1 MSDTARRDVLL
12 VIRAKEEGARAIDT
26 ASDALRRLFETQ
38 QDVGDGAKATGADLL
53 KLLGDIKKVETAYG
67 AIDGAANKA
76 DSAFN
81 RQQHKLAGTRAELA
95 AIKGQ
100 IEGVGRAIEK
110 AQADIVETKLGGVV
124 KNSKGDILDHSA
136 LIGQITA
143 AKAALGSLQSTEAR
157 LAASIKVQ
165 EQAIGEAESSLQQL
179 GSIANAAEAAL
190 VAVGGSG
197 AREMLEA
204 KVATEKATAALREQA
219 AAARDEVAARAAQGR
234 VNSVLGVNE
243 PKSGAAA
250 ASAAVFEEHAR
261 AVRDAAAAEAELASR
276 ARTLMAQVDPVAAAQ
291 GRVNVELEEA
301 RSLYLAGALSAT
313 QYAAAQQAIL
323 DKGAALIAKLDGTAE
338 TAREA
343 ARAEAEMAQKAAALR
358 AQIDPLA
365 HIQDRLNQELKEAR
379 DLYRA
384 GKISAQELAL
394 AERVLAHDAK
404 GAADALERQG
414 KGERG
419 KVGLFGLKPYEL
431 TNLGYQANDVVTQ
444 LASGTSVA
452 QTLAQQGG
460 QLIQIFPRVG
470 AAILGALA
478 NPVIL
483 GAAAGLFVVF
493 AAVRKVTGE
502 EKRVRTFAG
511 ALEAMGDGARYDAQA
526 LSDAARRLDRFGMS
540 AEDAVQSVRRFIREG
555 LNPELIERFG
565 RAAANAALVVGS
577 EAKDAANQI
586 AEGFSGSFDAIARLD
601 DEMNFLTATEREQIR
616 LMFESGRASDA
627 RAAAWKRFEQRMD
640 IAAEKARGSWSRAAR
655 GLSNVWDSF
664 IGAVA
669 EAPEIQALVH
679 LLGELGDASAELDRG
694 TKANIDTS
702 AIDKQIDRL
711 KKKLTSTKD
720 MLRNAI
726 LSPEGGQQ
734 LVGEMVRI
742 EAQIAALERRR
753 AQVLARPID
762 PADPQ
767 SGQEQKRLAGIRAEE
782 LASLKVVDLEQKLDE
797 ARRRGNAARA
807 AAIAGEIEYQRVLNQ
822 TKDAA
827 KAQSAR
833 VVAERQ
839 ENVRTE
845 SQQVQSGQALL
856 RTANRYEGYNENN
869 RNQRAVLM
877 EMFRQAGITIDPA
890 KLAWCAAFINA
901 VLAAN
906 GLPTAKGAGGGPT
919 TRAADF
925 KSYGTG
931 VGLAD
936 ARPGD
941 IVVLR
946 PQARGASGHVGLF
959 SGFDEKGDVRLTAGN
974 QGGSKKVS
982 TQTFGRGEVVAVRR
996 PGLADQDAAFLAQ
1009 ADQQRLERQQ
1019 SFNELLAEEA
1029 ERRGRTVSQAKAL
1042 LGLSGEAY
1050 LTEQRRQAVDNAVW
1064 NAEQQAKRQAIEL
1077 TKEQRE
1083 EIERT
1088 AAAEWDALNAKEKAT
1103 RPIEELS
1110 RQRDALLESIKAARR
1125 AGEDAIGDALE
1136 KDLTSVDDAL
1146 KQAIVSA
1153 SKFWGELGTPEAE
1166 AALLGLGN
1174 LRDSMRRTIGEMRQ
1188 ARVDMIQEERQA
1200 VIGRI
1205 ATAREAGDTALA
1217 TGLEQRLSEVNA
1229 RLEKAIDSAVTFH
1242 EAFDSPEARTARTN
1256 LAALRD
1262 DIQKTQEQLRLDQ
1275 MNNELGQ
1282 FQAQRAEFQEMITF
1296 YRSIGEM
1303 DVANELRADLR
1314 GLDAD
1319 LLKAIDSLEKFWSQS
1334 SRPEAQA
1341 TLLNLQNL
1349 RNQIIASQAEFRIA
1363 AGDIQQAFAGG
1374 MVNAV
1379 NQWAQALG
1387 ESRNAITA
1395 TWEAAR
1401 GFAADFLRQLAMM
1414 LLQAAALKV
1423 AMKIGFGK
1431 VANGMNSLLNVAPL
1445 VLASQ
1450 GMKMAGDKVVAGGV
1464 AVGLGAGA
1472 LAVSAASLMA
1482 AAQMLIVANSAG
1494 QAGVMHTGGI
1504 VGSGGTTRAAHPAW
1518 FANAT
1523 RFHTGG
1529 VIGLRPREIP
1539 IIAERG
1545 EEMLT
1550 RDDPRHILNGGG
1562 QGGTAGAGGDYPP
1575 ITVVNAIDAG
1585 DFVSKG
1591 MNTRV
1596 GGRAVLNFIR
1606 ANASAVRAAMGGSGG

>member
-12 VIRAKEEGARAIDT
+12 VIRAKEEAARAIDT

-38 QDVGDGAKATGADLL
+38 EKVGDGAKATGADLA
-53 KLLGDIKKVETAYG
+53 KLLGDIKKVEAAYG
-67 AIDGAANKA
+67 TIDGAANKA
-76 DSAFN
+76 DTAFS
-81 RQQHKLAGTRAELA
+81 RQQQKLAGTRAELA
-95 AIKGQ
+95 AVKNQ

-110 AQADIVETKLGGVV
+110 AQSDIVETKLGGVV
-124 KNSKGDILDHSA
+124 KNSKGDVLDQTA

-143 AKAALGSLQSTEAR
+143 AKAALGSLRSMETR
-157 LAASIKVQ
+157 LTASIKIQ
-165 EQAIGEAESSLQQL
+165 EQAVGEAQSSLQQL
-179 GSIANAAEAAL
+179 GSTANAAEAAL
-190 VAVGGSG
+190 VGVGGTA

-204 KVATEKATAALREQA
+204 KLATEKATAALREQA
-219 AAARDEVAARAAQGR
+219 RVAREEVRGRGAQDR
-234 VNSVLGVNE
+234 FNSQLGVRE
-243 PKSGAAA
+243 PITGGAKQ
-250 ASAAVFEEHAR
+250 SAAVFDEHLR
-261 AVRDAAAAEAELASR
+261 AVEAIGRAAREVGSAEATMAAAI
-276 ARTLMAQVDPVAAAQ
+276 
-291 GRVNVELEEA
+291 G
-301 RSLYLAGALSAT
+301 
-313 QYAAAQQAIL
+313 
-323 DKGAALIAKLDGTAE
+323 GAAREVGAAE
-338 TAREA
+338 TM
-343 ARAEAEMAQKAAALR
+343 MAQKAAALKDR
-358 AQIDPLA
+358 LDPLA
-365 HIQDRLNQELKEAR
+365 AIQHRLNKELKDAR
-379 DLYRA
+379 DLYRS
-384 GKISAQELAL
+384 GHVSAQELAL
-394 AERVLAHDAK
+394 AERVLAENAK
-404 GAADALERQG
+404 AAADALERQG

-419 KVGLFGLKPYEL
+419 KAGLFGLKPYEL
-431 TNLGYQANDVVTQ
+431 TNFGYQVNDVITQ
-444 LASGTSVA
+444 LMSGTSLT

-478 NPVIL
+478 NPAIL
-483 GAAAGLFVVF
+483 GS
-493 AAVRKVTGE
+493 AAVFTLVALSIKKVFDE
-502 EKRVRTFAG
+502 SARLRTLSG
-511 ALEAMGDGARYDAQA
+511 TLTAMGDGARYDAQA
-526 LSDAARRLDRFGMS
+526 LSEATARLDRFGMS
-540 AEDAVQSVRRFIREG
+540 AEQALTVVRRFLREG
-555 LNPELIERFG
+555 MNPASIEAFG
-565 RAAANAALVVGS
+565 RAAQNMVDIFGGEL
-577 EAKDAANQI
+577 KDAAEQI
-586 AEGFSGSFDAIARLD
+586 AEGFSGSYASIARLD
-601 DEMNFLTATEREQIR
+601 DALNFLKPSEREHIR
-616 LMFESGRASDA
+616 LLYESGRASEA
-627 RAAAWKRFEQRMD
+627 RAEAAKRFIARMD
-640 IAAEKARGSWSRAAR
+640 EAAEKSRGSWTKAGR
-655 GLSNVWDSF
+655 GLEVMWNGLLETLSKTD
-664 IGAVA
+664 A
-669 EAPEIQALVH
+669 IQKASGFLGGLVG
-679 LLGELGDASAELDRG
+679 LLGEIGEVPKGAPSDA
-694 TKANIDTS
+694 TK
-702 AIDKQIDRL
+702 AIDKQIEGL
-711 KKKLTSTKD
+711 KRKLTSTKD

-726 LSPEGGQQ
+726 LSPEGRQA
-734 LVGEMVRI
+734 LIADMIRI
-742 EAQIAALERRR
+742 EGQIDALKRRR
-753 AQVLARPID
+753 LAEVGRVVDPISQNS
-762 PADPQ
+762 AA
-767 SGQEQKRLAGIRAEE
+767 EQKRLAGIRAEE
-782 LASLKVVDLEQKLDE
+782 LASLRVVDLEQKLDE
-797 ARRRGNAARA
+797 ARRRGNAARS

-833 VVAERQ
+833 IVAERQ

-845 SQQVQSGQALL
+845 AQQVQSGQALL
-856 RTANRYEGYNENN
+856 RTANRYDGYNENN

-906 GLPTAKGAGGGPT
+906 GLPTAKGSGGGAT

-946 PQARGASGHVGLF
+946 PQARGTSGHVGLF

-974 QGGSKKVS
+974 QSGSKKVS
-982 TQTFGRGEVVAVRR
+982 TQTFGRGEVAAVRR
-996 PGLADQDAAFLAQ
+996 PGLPDQDAAFIAQ
-1009 ADQQRLERQQ
+1009 ADQQRIERQQ
-1019 SFNELLAEEA
+1019 TFNETLAEEA
-1029 ERRGRTVSQAKAL
+1029 ERRSRSVAQATAL
-1042 LGLSGEAY
+1042 LKLSGDAY
-1050 LTEQRRQAVDNAVW
+1050 LAEQRRQAIDNAIW
-1064 NAEQQAKRQAIEL
+1064 NAEQQAKRQSLEL
-1077 TKEQRE
+1077 TKEQRG

-1088 AAAEWDALNAKEKAT
+1088 AAAEWDALNAREKAT

-1125 AGEDAIGDALE
+1125 AGEDSIGDALE
-1136 KDLTSVDDAL
+1136 KDLASVDDAL
-1146 KQAIVSA
+1146 RQAIVSA
-1153 SKFWGELGTPEAE
+1153 SKFWSELGTPEAE
-1166 AALLGLGN
+1166 EALLGLGN

-1200 VIGRI
+1200 VLGRI
-1205 ATAREAGDTALA
+1205 ATAREAGDAALA
-1217 TGLEQRLSEVNA
+1217 GGLEQRLSEVDS
-1229 RLEKAIDSAVTFH
+1229 RLEKAIESALAFH
-1242 EAFDSPEARTARTN
+1242 MAFDSPEARTARTN
-1256 LAALRD
+1256 LSGLRD
-1262 DIQKTQEQLRLDQ
+1262 DIRKTQEQLRLDK

-1282 FQAQRAEFQEMITF
+1282 FQAQRSELQEMIGF

-1303 DVANELRADLR
+1303 DVANELRAELR
-1314 GLDAD
+1314 SLDAD
-1319 LLKAIDSLEKFWSQS
+1319 LLKAIDSLEKFWSES
-1334 SRPEAQA
+1334 TRPEAQA

-1349 RNQIIASQAEFRIA
+1349 RNQIIASQSEFRIA

-1387 ESRNAITA
+1387 EGRNAITA

-1445 VLASQ
+1445 MIASQ

-1494 QAGVMHTGGI
+1494 SAGVMHTGGI
-1504 VGSGGTTRAAHPAW
+1504 VGSGGRTRAVQPAW
-1518 FANAT
+1518 FAGAA
-1523 RFHTGG
+1523 RFHNGG

-1562 QGGTAGAGGDYPP
+1562 QGAPGGGGDMPP
-1575 ITVVNAIDAG
+1575 ITIVNAFDAG
-1585 DFVSKG
+1585 DMVSKG
-1591 MNTRV
+1591 LNSRV
-1596 GGRAVLNFIR
+1596 GGRSFLNFVR
-1606 ANASAVRAAMGGSGG
+1606 ANASAVRAALGGSGG